1 MLNVMV
7 LTGEA
12 FGSYLSHKLSH
23 LTQIKYE
30 FKSYLNHN
38 FPGRIN
44 ILIKETSESSLALS
58 MWRNNYEPGGKPLP
72 AATANLPVPSF

>member
-44 ILIKETSESSLALS
+44 ILMKETTQELLSSLPS
-58 MWRNNYEPGGKPLP
+58 HESIGKDGNLESQIPLQ
-72 AATANLPVPSF
+72 AF